1 MRDPELYDLIA
12 RLTAAR
18 EPFAVATVV
27 RTVASTAAKAGAKAV
42 VTADGTLH
50 GFIGGGCVTGA
61 VKRTAAVTLQEG
73 RAQLISVV
81 PRDEFEAMAAG
92 NGDERGV
99 QLHRS
104 NCPSGG
110 TMDVFIEPML
120 PAPELIVCGSS
131 PVAAA
136 IADLGP
142 HVGFSVTVVAPEAER
157 SAFKAVERAVEA
169 ITELPGSPAERFVI
183 VATQGKR
190 DFDTLKTALETDIPF
205 VAFIGSK
212 RKAAALKARLAEARV
227 AAAQI
232 DRLRAP
238 AGLWIGAITPEE
250 IALSIVADV
259 VRTRRLG
266 ARNVAHTA
274 IGAGHAA

>member
-1 MRDPELYDLIA
+1 MRDQELYDLIT

-27 RTVASTAAKAGAKAV
+27 RTVAATASKAGAKAV

-61 VKRTAAVTLQEG
+61 VKRTAAVALQEG

-142 HVGFSVTVVAPEAER
+142 HVGFSVIVVAPAPER
-157 SAFKAVERAVEA
+157 SAFKQIDRAIEA
-169 ITELPGSPAERFVI
+169 IPELPSSRAERFVV

-190 DFDTLKTALETDIPF
+190 DLDTLKAALETDIPF
-205 VAFIGSK
+205 VAFIGSR
-212 RKAAALKARLAEARV
+212 RKAAALKARLSEAGV
-227 AAAQI
+227 AATNI

-250 IALSIVADV
+250 IALSVVADV

-266 ARNVAHTA
+266 ARSLAQA
-274 IGAGHAA
+274 SPGHAA

>member
-27 RTVASTAAKAGAKAV
+27 RTVAATAAKAGAKAV

-61 VKRTAAVTLQEG
+61 VKRTAAVALQEG

-92 NGDERGV
+92 NGDERGM

-142 HVGFSVTVVAPEAER
+142 HVGFSVTVVAPAAER
-157 SAFKAVERAVEA
+157 SAFKPVDRTVEA
-169 ITELPGSPAERFVI
+169 IAELPGSRAERFVV

-212 RKAAALKARLAEARV
+212 RKAAALKARLAEAGV

-266 ARNVAHTA
+266 ARSLARA
-274 IGAGHAA
+274 SSDHAA